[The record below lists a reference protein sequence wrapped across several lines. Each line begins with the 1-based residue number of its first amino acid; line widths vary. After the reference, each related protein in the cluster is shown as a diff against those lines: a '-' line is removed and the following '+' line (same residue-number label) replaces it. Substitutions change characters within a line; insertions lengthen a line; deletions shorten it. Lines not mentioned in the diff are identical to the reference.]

1 MTSFKRAD
9 RVADLIKAEI
19 SDIFLKQ
26 IRDPGIGT
34 VTITDVEVTDDLRYA
49 KIFFVA
55 MGKDEIND
63 DMRLAL
69 QRAKGFLK
77 RELGKRLKLRYVP
90 DIQFVVDKSFAYGN
104 RIEKLIAEIHRQEES
119 DAAKD
124 S

>member
-1 MTSFKRAD
+1 MTQFKRAD

-34 VTITDVEVTDDLRYA
+34 VTITDVEVSDDLRLA
-49 KIFFVA
+49 KVFFVE
-55 MGKDEIND
+55 MGKDQID
-63 DMRLAL
+63 DHTREGL
-69 QRAKGFLK
+69 QRAKGFLR
-77 RELGKRLKLRYVP
+77 RELGKRLRLRYTP
-90 DIQFVVDKSFAYGN
+90 EIHFIFDSSFAYGN
-104 RIEKLIAEIHRQEES
+104 RIEKLIAEIHKQEES

>member
-1 MTSFKRAD
+1 M
-9 RVADLIKAEI
+9 ADLIKAEI

-26 IRDPGIGT
+26 IRDPRIGT

-55 MGKDEIND
+55 MGKDQISDEA
-63 DMRLAL
+63 RSGL
-69 QRAKGFLK
+69 QKARGFLK
-77 RELGKRLKLRYVP
+77 RELGKRLKLRYIP
-90 DIQFVVDKSFAYGN
+90 DIQFVMDESFAYGN
-104 RIEKLIAEIHRQEES
+104 RIEKLIAEIHEQEES

>member
-1 MTSFKRAD
+1 MTSYKRAD

-26 IRDPGIGT
+26 IRDPRIGT

-55 MGKDEIND
+55 MGKDQISDEA
-63 DMRLAL
+63 RSGL
-69 QRAKGFLK
+69 QKARGFLK
-77 RELGKRLKLRYVP
+77 RELGKRLKLRYIP
-90 DIQFVVDKSFAYGN
+90 DIQFVVDESFAYGN
-104 RIEKLIAEIHRQEES
+104 RIEKLIAEIHEQEES